1 MKSKE
6 SPLRRINRV
15 IDFNAKRGT
24 NKESVNKIKHKIIFE
39 KYRKNQFINF
49 FLFKFV

>member
-15 IDFNAKRGT
+15 LDYNASKGV
-24 NKESVNKIKHKIIFE
+24 NKESVNKIKHKIIFA
-39 KYRKNQFINF
+39 KYCKS
-49 FLFKFV
+49 K

>member
-15 IDFNAKRGT
+15 LDYNASRGI
-24 NKESVNKIKHKIIFE
+24 NKGSANKIKHKIIFA
-39 KYRKNQFINF
+39 KYGK
-49 FLFKFV
+49 